1 MNRLAVVTGGST
13 GIGRCL
19 VKAFA
24 SSGYSVAFSYLATG
38 AAATDV
44 VHEVEEEGGH
54 ALGLECDVGL
64 AKEVNAFFERVTSWF
79 GAAPDVLVNN
89 AGVQTWSSLLE
100 LDEASWDRVI
110 STNLKGCFLNTQVA
124 ARLMIAENKKGAIVN
139 IGSGCNKLAFP
150 KLVDYTASKGGIEQF
165 TKVSAAELGPYGI
178 TVNCI
183 APGAIVTE
191 RTLEEAP
198 DYPQTWSA
206 ITPLRRVGTPEDI
219 AGPVLFLATPAASFI
234 TGQTIWV
241 DGGLF
246 TQAPWPY

>member
-1 MNRLAVVTGGST
+1 M
-13 GIGRCL
+13 
-19 VKAFA
+19 
-24 SSGYSVAFSYLATG
+24 
-38 AAATDV
+38 
-44 VHEVEEEGGH
+44 EEGGGH

-110 STNLKGCFLNTQVA
+110 RTNLKGCFLNTQVA
-124 ARLMIAENKKGAIVN
+124 ARLMIAENKRGAIVN